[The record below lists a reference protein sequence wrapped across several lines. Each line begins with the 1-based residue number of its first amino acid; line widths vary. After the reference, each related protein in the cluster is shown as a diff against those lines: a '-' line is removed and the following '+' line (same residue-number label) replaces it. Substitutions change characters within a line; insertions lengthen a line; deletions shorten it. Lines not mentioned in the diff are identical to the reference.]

1 MNKKILAIA
10 VILIVIVAVVAAWQ
24 VPPLLTG
31 GNKNLNVPSLS
42 LTLKG
47 ATGEEKV
54 LDETDFADLTAI
66 TSQGGYKTSGGVIA
80 TVGSFTGVSVLS
92 LCDLVGGMPSDA
104 TLTVIASDGYSMVF
118 TYDQVNGQD
127 FTTYDPITGS
137 EKSATQ
143 PLALLVNY
151 LHNDTAL
158 PSDIGPLR
166 MGVVGSEGL
175 LTEGHFWV
183 KKVSTIEVTQNV
195 RDWTVSVEATS
206 TLSMDRQALTADLNH
221 FGVNYTDS
229 NGNVWT
235 GTALWRWVSWS
246 NYNGGVTNA
255 TLDKGYKVKIISG
268 DGQSATFDDSKVK
281 MNDDII
287 VAAKLNGAVL
297 TEPYWPLT
305 MVGSDVVSANAVKN
319 IIKMQIIIDTPIV
332 TQAPTPSI
340 SPTATPSPTQAPTS
354 TPIPTPT
361 PIPVVMELT
370 IVAANGTQYT
380 INQASMAQFTAITAN
395 GGTRSS
401 SGTLANYGAY
411 TGVPI
416 MTLLNYVGGVT
427 SSNSAKVTASDNY
440 TNTYTYQQLNGEGV
454 ATYDS
459 TGSAVT
465 PTQPLT
471 MIVAWYLNSTAL
483 ASNTG
488 PLRTMYVGSEGLYS
502 SGNMNAKMT
511 IKIEIL

>member
-1 MNKKILAIA
+1 
-10 VILIVIVAVVAAWQ
+10 
-24 VPPLLTG
+24 
-31 GNKNLNVPSLS
+31 
-42 LTLKG
+42 
-47 ATGEEKV
+47 
-54 LDETDFADLTAI
+54 
-66 TSQGGYKTSGGVIA
+66 
-80 TVGSFTGVSVLS
+80 
-92 LCDLVGGMPSDA
+92 
-104 TLTVIASDGYSMVF
+104 
-118 TYDQVNGQD
+118 
-127 FTTYDPITGS
+127 
-137 EKSATQ
+137 
-143 PLALLVNY
+143 
-151 LHNDTAL
+151 
-158 PSDIGPLR
+158 
-166 MGVVGSEGL
+166 
-175 LTEGHFWV
+175 
-183 KKVSTIEVTQNV
+183 
-195 RDWTVSVEATS
+195 
-206 TLSMDRQALTADLNH
+206 
-221 FGVNYTDS
+221 
-229 NGNVWT
+229 
-235 GTALWRWVSWS
+235 
-246 NYNGGVTNA
+246 
-255 TLDKGYKVKIISG
+255 
-268 DGQSATFDDSKVK
+268 
-281 MNDDII
+281 
-287 VAAKLNGAVL
+287 
-297 TEPYWPLT
+297 
-305 MVGSDVVSANAVKN
+305 MVGSDIVSANAVKN

-454 ATYDS
+454 GTYDS